1 MNLLR
6 KSLYPLSLIYDIV
19 TRMRNVAYDAQ
30 WLKQKQCKVPTI
42 VVGNLITGGSGK
54 TPMIAYLLNHFSNH
68 FSLAVLSRGYKRKS
82 SGFVLANQDSSIESL
97 GDETY
102 LLSQKFPTT
111 HFGVCKNRLEGV
123 EQLLSKFPT
132 VDGVLLDDGYQ
143 HRQLKPS
150 FQILLT
156 PHHNPW
162 FRDCVLPTGN
172 LRESANGKKR
182 ADVVVVTKCPSNL
195 SKIERDEHIHQ
206 LQLDA
211 HQHIF
216 FSTIVY
222 DSYVFGASRM
232 ELQSF
237 VKKPFVLVT
246 GIANAKPLTDY
257 LEGIG
262 ADFEHLA
269 FADHHSF
276 TASDC
281 KKMLSKQRPIL
292 TTEKDYVRL
301 SPIIKEVFFI
311 PISIRFLSDEDRF
324 KNIIANQL
332 GD

>member
-1 MNLLR
+1 MFHQN
-6 KSLYPLSLIYDIV
+6 
-19 TRMRNVAYDAQ
+19 
-30 WLKQKQCKVPTI
+30 
-42 VVGNLITGGSGK
+42 
-54 TPMIAYLLNHFSNH
+54 FSNH

-172 LRESANGKKR
+172 LRESAKGKNR
-182 ADVVVVTKCPSNL
+182 ADVVVVTKCPSKL
-195 SKIERDEHIHQ
+195 SKIEQDEHTHQ
-206 LQLDA
+206 LQLEA
-211 HQHIF
+211 HQNIF

-232 ELQSF
+232 ELKSF
-237 VKKPFVLVT
+237 VKTPFVLVT

-257 LEGIG
+257 LEGLG

-301 SPIIKEVFFI
+301 SPMIKEVFFI

-324 KNIIANQL
+324 KSIIANQF

>member
-6 KSLYPLSLIYDIV
+6 KSLYPLSLIYDIA
-19 TRMRNVAYDAQ
+19 TRVRNAAYDAQ

-54 TPMIAYLLNHFSNH
+54 TPMIAYLLDHFSNH

-82 SGFVLANQDSSIESL
+82 SGFVLANQDSSIEIL

-102 LLSQKFPTT
+102 LLSQKFPMT
-111 HFGVCKNRLEGV
+111 HFGVCKNRLKGV
-123 EQLLSKFPT
+123 VQLLSKFPT
-132 VDGVLLDDGYQ
+132 IDGVLLDDGYQ

-156 PHHNPW
+156 PYHKPW
-162 FRDCVLPTGN
+162 FKDCVLPTGN
-172 LRESANGKKR
+172 LRESAKGKNR

-195 SKIERDEHIHQ
+195 SKIEQDEHTHQ

-232 ELQSF
+232 KLKSF
-237 VKKPFVLVT
+237 VKNPFVLVT

-257 LEGIG
+257 LDSLG

-269 FADHHSF
+269 FADHHFF
-276 TASDC
+276 TASES
-281 KKMLSKQRPIL
+281 KKMLSKERPIL

-301 SPIIKEVFFI
+301 SPMIKEVFFI
-311 PISIRFLSDEDRF
+311 PISICFLSDEDRF
-324 KNIIANQL
+324 KSIIANQF

>member
-6 KSLYPLSLIYDIV
+6 KSLYPLSLIYAIA
-19 TRMRNVAYDAQ
+19 TRVRNAAYDAQ
-30 WLKQKQCKVPTI
+30 WLKQKQYEVPTI

-54 TPMIAYLLNHFSNH
+54 TPMIAYLIDHFSSH

-82 SGFVLANQDSSIESL
+82 SGFVLANQDSSMKSL

-102 LLSQKFPTT
+102 LLSQKFPMT
-111 HFGVCKNRLEGV
+111 HFGVCKNRLKGV
-123 EQLLSKFPT
+123 EQLLSKFPNI
-132 VDGVLLDDGYQ
+132 DGVLLDDGYQ

-156 PHHNPW
+156 PYYNPW

-172 LRESANGKKR
+172 LRESAKGKNR

-195 SKIERDEHIHQ
+195 SKIDQDEHTHQ

-211 HQHIF
+211 HQDIF

-232 ELQSF
+232 ELKSF
-237 VKKPFVLVT
+237 VKNPFVLVT
-246 GIANAKPLTDY
+246 GIANPKPLTDY
-257 LEGIG
+257 LESLG

-269 FADHHSF
+269 FADHHFF
-276 TASDC
+276 TSSDF
-281 KKMLSKQRPIL
+281 KKILSKQRPIL

-301 SPIIKEVFFI
+301 SPMIKMVFFI
-311 PISIRFLSDEDRF
+311 PISICFLSDEDRF
-324 KNIIANQL
+324 KSIIANQF

>member
-1 MNLLR
+1 MNPLR
-6 KSLYPLSLIYDIV
+6 KSLYPLSLIYNLA
-19 TRMRNVAYDAQ
+19 TRVRNAAYDAQ
-30 WLKQKQCKVPTI
+30 WLKQKQSKVPTI

-54 TPMIAYLLNHFSNH
+54 TPMIAYLLDHFSNH

-82 SGFVLANQDSSIESL
+82 SGFVLADQDSSIEIL

-102 LLSQKFPTT
+102 LLSQKFPMTQ
-111 HFGVCKNRLEGV
+111 FGVCKNRLEGV

-132 VDGVLLDDGYQ
+132 IDGVLLDDGYQ
-143 HRQLKPS
+143 HRQLKSS

-156 PHHNPW
+156 PYHKPW
-162 FRDCVLPTGN
+162 FKDCVLPTGN
-172 LRESANGKKR
+172 LRESAKGKNR

-195 SKIERDEHIHQ
+195 SKIEQDEHTHQ
-206 LQLDA
+206 LKLDA

-232 ELQSF
+232 KLKSF
-237 VKKPFVLVT
+237 VKNPFVLVT

-257 LEGIG
+257 LDSLG

-269 FADHHSF
+269 FADHHFF
-276 TASDC
+276 TASES
-281 KKMLSKQRPIL
+281 KKMLSKERPIL

-301 SPIIKEVFFI
+301 SPMIKEVFFI

-324 KNIIANQL
+324 KSLIANQL

>member
-1 MNLLR
+1 MNPLR
-6 KSLYPLSLIYDIV
+6 KSLYPLSLIYNLA
-19 TRMRNVAYDAQ
+19 TRVRNAAYDAQ
-30 WLKQKQCKVPTI
+30 WLKQKQSKVPTI

-54 TPMIAYLLNHFSNH
+54 TPMIAYLLDHFSNH

-82 SGFVLANQDSSIESL
+82 SGFVLADQDSSIEIL

-102 LLSQKFPTT
+102 LLSQKFPMTQ
-111 HFGVCKNRLEGV
+111 FGVCKNRLEGV

-132 VDGVLLDDGYQ
+132 IDGVLLDDGYQ
-143 HRQLKPS
+143 HRQLKSS

-156 PHHNPW
+156 PYHKPW
-162 FRDCVLPTGN
+162 FKDCVLPTGN
-172 LRESANGKKR
+172 LRESAKGKNR

-195 SKIERDEHIHQ
+195 SKIEQDEHTHQ

-232 ELQSF
+232 KLKSF
-237 VKKPFVLVT
+237 VKNPFVLVT

-257 LEGIG
+257 LDSLG

-269 FADHHSF
+269 FADHHFF
-276 TASDC
+276 TASES
-281 KKMLSKQRPIL
+281 KKMLSKERPIL

-301 SPIIKEVFFI
+301 SPMIKEVFFI

-324 KNIIANQL
+324 KSIIANQF

>member
-6 KSLYPLSLIYDIV
+6 KSLYPLSLIYAIA
-19 TRMRNVAYDAQ
+19 TRVRNAAYDAQ
-30 WLKQKQCKVPTI
+30 WLKQKQYEVPTI

-54 TPMIAYLLNHFSNH
+54 TPMIAYLIDHFSNH

-97 GDETY
+97 GDETF
-102 LLSQKFPTT
+102 LLSQKFQTT

-123 EQLLSKFPT
+123 EQLLYKFPKI
-132 VDGVLLDDGYQ
+132 DGILLDDGYQ

-156 PHHNPW
+156 PYQNPW

-182 ADVVVVTKCPSNL
+182 ADVVVVTKCPSTL
-195 SKIERDEHIHQ
+195 SKIEQDEHTHQ

-216 FSTIVY
+216 FTTIVY
-222 DSYVFGASRM
+222 DFYIFGASRM

-237 VKKPFVLVT
+237 VKNPFILVT
-246 GIANAKPLTDY
+246 GIANAKPLTEY
-257 LEGIG
+257 LEGLG

-269 FADHHSF
+269 FADHHFF

-281 KKMLSKQRPIL
+281 KKMLSKKRPIL

-301 SPIIKEVFFI
+301 SQMIKEVFFI

-324 KNIIANQL
+324 KSLITNQL

>member
-1 MNLLR
+1 
-6 KSLYPLSLIYDIV
+6 
-19 TRMRNVAYDAQ
+19 
-30 WLKQKQCKVPTI
+30 
-42 VVGNLITGGSGK
+42 
-54 TPMIAYLLNHFSNH
+54 
-68 FSLAVLSRGYKRKS
+68 LAVLSRGYKRKS
-82 SGFVLANQDSSIESL
+82 SGFVLANQDSSIEIL

-102 LLSQKFPTT
+102 LLLQKFPMT

-123 EQLLSKFPT
+123 EQLLSKSPT
-132 VDGVLLDDGYQ
+132 IDGVLLDDGYQ

-156 PHHNPW
+156 PYHNPW

-172 LRESANGKKR
+172 LRESAKGKNR

-195 SKIERDEHIHQ
+195 TKIEQDEYTHQ

-232 ELQSF
+232 ELKSF
-237 VKKPFVLVT
+237 VKNPFVLVT

-257 LEGIG
+257 LEGLG
-262 ADFEHLA
+262 AEFEHLA
-269 FADHHSF
+269 FADHHFF
-276 TASDC
+276 TATDC

-301 SPIIKEVFFI
+301 SPMIKEVFFI

-324 KNIIANQL
+324 KSIIANQF

>member
-1 MNLLR
+1 MNPLR
-6 KSLYPLSLIYDIV
+6 KSLYPLSLIYNLA
-19 TRMRNVAYDAQ
+19 TRVRNAAYDAQ
-30 WLKQKQCKVPTI
+30 WLKQKQSKVPTI

-54 TPMIAYLLNHFSNH
+54 TPMIAYLLDHFSNH

-82 SGFVLANQDSSIESL
+82 SGFVLADQDSSIEIL

-102 LLSQKFPTT
+102 LLSQKFPMTQ
-111 HFGVCKNRLEGV
+111 FGVCKNRLEGV

-132 VDGVLLDDGYQ
+132 IDGVLLDDGYQ
-143 HRQLKPS
+143 HRQLKSS

-156 PHHNPW
+156 PYHKPW
-162 FRDCVLPTGN
+162 FKDCVLPTGN
-172 LRESANGKKR
+172 LRESAKGKNR

-195 SKIERDEHIHQ
+195 SKIEQDEHTHQ

-232 ELQSF
+232 KLKSF
-237 VKKPFVLVT
+237 VKNPFVLVT

-257 LEGIG
+257 LDSLG

-269 FADHHSF
+269 FADHHFF
-276 TASDC
+276 TASES
-281 KKMLSKQRPIL
+281 KKMLSKERPIL

-301 SPIIKEVFFI
+301 SPMIKEVFFI

-324 KNIIANQL
+324 KSLIANQL

>member
-6 KSLYPLSLIYDIV
+6 KSLYPLSLIYDIA
-19 TRMRNVAYDAQ
+19 TRVRNAAYDAQ
-30 WLKQKQCKVPTI
+30 WLKQKQSKVPTI

-54 TPMIAYLLNHFSNH
+54 TPMIAYLLDHFSNH
-68 FSLAVLSRGYKRKS
+68 FSLAVLSRGYRRKS
-82 SGFVLANQDSSIESL
+82 SGFVLANQDSSIEIL

-102 LLSQKFPTT
+102 LLLQKFPMT

-132 VDGVLLDDGYQ
+132 IDGVLLDDGYQ
-143 HRQLKPS
+143 HRQLKSS

-156 PHHNPW
+156 PYHKPW
-162 FRDCVLPTGN
+162 FKDCVLPTGN
-172 LRESANGKKR
+172 LRESAKGKNR

-195 SKIERDEHIHQ
+195 SKIEQDEHTHQ

-232 ELQSF
+232 ELKSF
-237 VKKPFVLVT
+237 VKNPFVLVT

-257 LEGIG
+257 LEGLG

-269 FADHHSF
+269 FADHHFF
-276 TASDC
+276 TATDC

-301 SPIIKEVFFI
+301 NPMIKEVFFI
-311 PISIRFLSDEDRF
+311 PISIRFLSDDDRF
-324 KNIIANQL
+324 KSIIANQF
-332 GD
+332 GY

>member
-6 KSLYPLSLIYDIV
+6 KSLYPLSLIYAIA
-19 TRMRNVAYDAQ
+19 TRVRNAAYDAQ
-30 WLKQKQCKVPTI
+30 WLKQKQYEVPTI

-54 TPMIAYLLNHFSNH
+54 TPMIAYLIDHFSNH

-97 GDETY
+97 GDETF
-102 LLSQKFPTT
+102 LLSQKFQTT

-123 EQLLSKFPT
+123 EQLLYKFPKI
-132 VDGVLLDDGYQ
+132 DGILLDDGYQ

-156 PHHNPW
+156 PYQNPW

-182 ADVVVVTKCPSNL
+182 ADVVVVTKCPSTL
-195 SKIERDEHIHQ
+195 SKIEQDEHTHQ

-216 FSTIVY
+216 FTTIVY
-222 DSYVFGASRM
+222 DFYIFGASRM

-237 VKKPFVLVT
+237 VKNPFILVT
-246 GIANAKPLTDY
+246 GIANAKPLTEY
-257 LEGIG
+257 LEGLG

-269 FADHHSF
+269 FADHHFF

-281 KKMLSKQRPIL
+281 KKMLSKKRPIL

-301 SPIIKEVFFI
+301 SHMIKEVFFI

-324 KNIIANQL
+324 KSLITNQL

>member
-1 MNLLR
+1 MNFLR
-6 KSLYPLSLIYDIV
+6 KSLYPLTLIYDIA
-19 TRMRNVAYDAQ
+19 TRVRNAAYDAQ

-54 TPMIAYLLNHFSNH
+54 TPMIAYLLDHFSNH

-82 SGFVLANQDSSIESL
+82 SGFVLANQDSSMKSL

-102 LLSQKFPTT
+102 LLSQKFPMT
-111 HFGVCKNRLEGV
+111 HFGVCKNRLKGV

-132 VDGVLLDDGYQ
+132 IDGVLLDDGYQ

-156 PHHNPW
+156 PYHNPW

-172 LRESANGKKR
+172 LRESAKGKNR

-195 SKIERDEHIHQ
+195 SKIEKDEHTHQ
-206 LQLDA
+206 LKLDA
-211 HQHIF
+211 HQDIF

-232 ELQSF
+232 ELKSF
-237 VKKPFVLVT
+237 VKNPFVLVT
-246 GIANAKPLTDY
+246 GIANPKPLTDY
-257 LEGIG
+257 LESLG

-269 FADHHSF
+269 FADHHFF
-276 TASDC
+276 TASDF
-281 KKMLSKQRPIL
+281 KKILSKQRPIL

-301 SPIIKEVFFI
+301 SPMIKMVFFI
-311 PISIRFLSDEDRF
+311 PISICFLSDEDRF
-324 KNIIANQL
+324 KSIIANQF